1 MNNGGSDLQNLKVGA
16 GVCRTKA
23 SSGCPMLRKHRV
35 QQKFRND
42 VSQQGQDI
50 EDLVNHERIFL

>member
-1 MNNGGSDLQNLKVGA
+1 MVY
-16 GVCRTKA
+16 RTKA

-35 QQKFRND
+35 QQKFKND
-42 VSQQGQDI
+42 VSQQGHLDI